1 MIVDAS
7 AVLAIVLAEEDA
19 PLFADAIAG
28 ADDAWISAVNWFE
41 AAIRVDRAGSNATTL
56 AFDRFSADEQIAIR
70 PVTVA
75 QARLARLTYATYG
88 KGRHPARLN
97 LGDCFAYALAR
108 ESGRPLLYKGGDF
121 ARTDIEPALPP
132 A

>member
-7 AVLAIVLAEEDA
+7 ALLSIVLDEPDA
-19 PLFADAIAG
+19 PAFAEAIAR
-28 ADDAWISAVNWFE
+28 AENPWISAVNWLE
-41 AAIRVDRAGSNATTL
+41 AAIRVDRAGNASTSC
-56 AFDRFSADEQIAIR
+56 AFDSFTAARQIAVR
-70 PVTVA
+70 SVTFEQA
-75 QARLARLTYATYG
+75 QLAREAHMAFG

-121 ARTDIEPALPP
+121 ALTDVEPALPSR
-132 A
+132 

>member
-7 AVLAIVLAEEDA
+7 AVLAIVLNEEDA
-19 PLFADAIAG
+19 SVFADAIVR
-28 ADDAWISAVNWFE
+28 ADKASISAVNWLE
-41 AAIRVDRAGSNATTL
+41 AAIRVDRAGDASTSQ
-56 AFDRFSADEQIAIR
+56 AFDRFTAAEQIAVH
-70 PVTVA
+70 PVTFA
-75 QARLARLTYATYG
+75 QARLAREAHLIYG

-121 ARTDIEPALPP
+121 ALTDVEPALPP
-132 A
+132 G